1 MATKVKISR
10 MFTFKAYECE
20 ESQEVLNNAH
30 VGKFLSKSE
39 CHYYC
44 EKSVLDFVKN
54 NIKNCEGKKYL
65 IYKVSTQEDSNIED
79 MLIEQIF
86 VKDDTINIL

>member
-1 MATKVKISR
+1 MEKIKISR
-10 MFTFKAYECE
+10 SFTFKAYECE
-20 ESQEVLNNAH
+20 ETQEVLNDAH

-44 EKSVLDFVKN
+44 EKNTLDFVKSN
-54 NIKNCEGKKYL
+54 VKNCEGKKYL
-65 IYKVSTQEDSNIED
+65 IYKISTLEDSNVKD

-86 VKDDTINIL
+86 VKDGAINII

>member
-1 MATKVKISR
+1 M
-10 MFTFKAYECE
+10 
-20 ESQEVLNNAH
+20 
-30 VGKFLSKSE
+30 
-39 CHYYC
+39 
-44 EKSVLDFVKN
+44 LDFVKN
-54 NIKNCEGKKYL
+54 NVKNCEGKKYL

>member
-1 MATKVKISR
+1 MTTKVKVSR

-20 ESQEVLNNAH
+20 ENQEVLSDAH

-44 EKSVLDFVKN
+44 EKSVLDFIKN
-54 NIKNCEGKKYL
+54 NIKNCESKKYL
-65 IYKVSTQEDSNIED
+65 IYKVSTQEDSNIKD

-86 VKDDTINIL
+86 VKDGAFNII

>member
-1 MATKVKISR
+1 MTTKVKISR
-10 MFTFKAYECE
+10 VFTFKAYECE
-20 ESQEVLNNAH
+20 GNQEVLNNAH

-54 NIKNCEGKKYL
+54 NIEACKDKKYL
-65 IYKVSTQEDSNIED
+65 IYKVSTQEDSSIED

-86 VKDDTINIL
+86 VKDDIINIC

>member
-20 ESQEVLNNAH
+20 ESQEVLNDAH
-30 VGKFLSKSE
+30 IGKFLSKSD

-65 IYKVSTQEDSNIED
+65 IYKMSTIEDSNIKD

-86 VKDDTINIL
+86 VKDDVINIL

>member
-10 MFTFKAYECE
+10 VFTFKAYECE
-20 ESQEVLNNAH
+20 ESQEVLNNQH

-44 EKSVLDFVKN
+44 EKSVLDFIKSNV
-54 NIKNCEGKKYL
+54 KNCEGKKYL

-86 VKDDTINIL
+86 VKDDIINIC